1 MSRPPI
7 LIMDDARLGRIKFR
21 AWRRGFREADLIL
34 GPFAD
39 RFAPTMTVSELDHFE
54 ALLDEPDRDLY
65 AWIVGTDPAPARVDG
80 ALLER
85 LRAFRPWAQDG
96 AARGG

>member
-1 MSRPPI
+1 
-7 LIMDDARLGRIKFR
+7 MDDARLGRIKFR

-39 RFAPTMTVSELDHFE
+39 RFAPTMTAGELDHFE
-54 ALLDEPDRDLY
+54 ALLDEPDHDLY
-65 AWIVGTDPAPARVDG
+65 AWIVGADSAPDRIDG

-85 LRAFRPWAQDG
+85 LRAFRPWAQDAG
-96 AARGG
+96 ARGG